1 MSSIP
6 REPPKMDGMEPVKH
20 AWNMA
25 DREPSK
31 MIAGEPRKNCVNPGS
46 KEPPK
51 RPVVQR

>member
-1 MSSIP
+1 
-6 REPPKMDGMEPVKH
+6 MDGMEPVKH

-25 DREPSK
+25 DREPPK
-31 MIAGEPRKNCVNPGS
+31 MVAGEPKKNCVNPGP

>member
-20 AWNMA
+20 AWNFA
-25 DREPSK
+25 DREPPK
-31 MIAGEPRKNCVNPGS
+31 IVAGEPRKNCVNPGP